1 MKSRLRISSFY
12 IVILIFAFERC
23 AYNDI
28 NIEFNCDESTLGIEL
43 QSKTD
48 VTSCRSIDG
57 SITVTATGGAEP
69 YDFNING
76 GEYQTNNTFTNLG
89 PGVYT
94 LRVKDK
100 NNCWRAVEVSI
111 AAPGSTLN
119 ATAQPTADNQCST
132 DNGTIT
138 VTATGG
144 KTPYQFQ
151 VDSKGFSA
159 SNTFTGLKEGQHVV
173 IVKDD
178 EGCQRTIGVTVAHG
192 NTGISYATQI
202 KAIITASC
210 ALSGCHDA
218 GTGSRN
224 WTNFANVK
232 SSAASIKARV
242 VNRTMPPGA
251 PLSQDNID
259 LISCWVDDGA
269 LEN

>member
-1 MKSRLRISSFY
+1 MNSRLRIIFFY
-12 IVILIFAFERC
+12 AVVIMFAFERC
-23 AYNDI
+23 AYNDVNVPI
-28 NIEFNCDESTLGIEL
+28 NCDESSLAIGL

-57 SITVTATGGAEP
+57 SISVTATGGTEP

-89 PGVYT
+89 PGDYT
-94 LRVKDK
+94 IRVKDM
-100 NNCWRAVEVSI
+100 NNCWRAIEVSI
-111 AAPGSTLN
+111 TAPGSTLDASTV
-119 ATAQPTADNQCST
+119 ATVDNQCST
-132 DNGTIT
+132 DNGTIV

-159 SNTFTGLKEGQHVV
+159 SSTFTGLKEGQHVV

-178 EGCQRTIGVTVAHG
+178 EGCQRTLGVTIAHG
-192 NTGISYATQI
+192 NTGTSYANQV
-202 KAIITASC
+202 KAIITANC

-224 WTNFANVK
+224 WTTFANVK
-232 SSAASIKARV
+232 SNAANIKARV
-242 VNRTMPPGA
+242 VNRTMPPAA
-251 PLSQDNID
+251 PLSQANID